1 MEVAIHKNVLLLETL
16 TPDTEQFLGNHAQVF
31 MATSPSTG
39 GIIAETLPI
48 HAIITR
54 GLGAVNAE
62 LISKCKGLEVIAR
75 AGVGLDNVD
84 VQSATAMGIKVL
96 NAPGSN
102 ADTVAEHTL
111 GLMLALQRQL
121 YPSFMAVKQN
131 QWDYRKRYKG
141 DEIRGKTLGIL
152 GMGNIGQRVARLA
165 VSFGMEVWYSAE
177 HEVDVPYELVSFKKL
192 LAQSDIISIH
202 LPLSPQTRNILN
214 RASIDQLQPHA
225 LIINTSRGEVID
237 QQALTE
243 ALMEKRIGGF
253 AADVL
258 AQEPPASDDVLL
270 KLDNVLITPH
280 AASLTARTYHEMCL
294 LTVKNTLA
302 ILNGED
308 LDTKFIFNR
317 DQLA

>member
-1 MEVAIHKNVLLLETL
+1 MDNHKNVLLLENL

-31 MATSPSTG
+31 MASSPTTG
-39 GIIAETLPI
+39 GIIAAAHPV

-54 GLGAVNAE
+54 GLGAVNAD
-62 LISKCKGLEVIAR
+62 LIRQCEGLQVIAR

-84 VQSATAMGIKVL
+84 VLAASNLGIKVI

-111 GLMLALQRQL
+111 SLMLALQRHL
-121 YPSFMAVKQN
+121 YPCLVAVKQH

-141 DEIRGKTLGIL
+141 DEIRGKILGIL

-165 VSFGMEVWYSAE
+165 VAFGMEVWYASEKPA
-177 HEVDVPYELVSFKKL
+177 DVPYELVSFKKL
-192 LAQSDIISIH
+192 LAQADIISLH
-202 LPLSPQTRNILN
+202 LPLTPQTKNLLN
-214 RASIDQLQPHA
+214 RASISQLQPHT
-225 LIINTSRGEVID
+225 LIVNTSRGEVID

-258 AQEPPASDDVLL
+258 TQEPPSVDDVLL

-280 AASLTARTYHEMCL
+280 AASLTARTYHDMCL

-302 ILNGED
+302 LLDGED
-308 LDTKFIFNR
+308 IDEKFIFNR
-317 DQLA
+317 DDL